1 MPENGAPDG
10 YSAAAEWRHDAAAI
24 ALMILMVAGGILAY
38 GHLPPVIPTH
48 WGLDGQPNGWSSR
61 MVAVGF
67 PPALTL
73 ALWALLLVLPQIDP
87 GRRNY
92 AVFIGFYRALR
103 LALVLLMAVLYAT
116 ALLSGVGYRVSIP
129 AVTTI
134 AVSGLMIFLGN
145 FMGRLRHNYFVG
157 IRTPWT
163 LADQEVWRQTHR
175 VGGRLF
181 VIGGFLPLAGLF
193 FSPAAALALLL
204 VGVLGA
210 VLLSVAYSYLVYRRV
225 VGI

>member
-1 MPENGAPDG
+1 MPEPVAPEG
-10 YSAAAEWRHDAAAI
+10 YSAGAEWRHDVAAI

-38 GHLPPVIPTH
+38 GHLPPVVPTH
-48 WGLDGQPNGWSSR
+48 WGLHGQPNGWSSR
-61 MVAVGF
+61 LVAVVF

-87 GRRNY
+87 RRRNY
-92 AVFIGFYRALR
+92 ALFIGFYRALR

-116 ALLSGVGYRVSIP
+116 ALLSGMGYHVSIP
-129 AVTTI
+129 TVTTI
-134 AVSGLMIFLGN
+134 AVSGLIIFLGN
-145 FMGRLRHNYFVG
+145 FMGRLRHNWFVG

-163 LADQEVWRQTHR
+163 LANEEVWRQTHR

-193 FSPAAALALLL
+193 FSPAAAFVLLM

-210 VLLSVAYSYLVYRRV
+210 ALLSVVYSYLVYHRV
-225 VGI
+225 VGA